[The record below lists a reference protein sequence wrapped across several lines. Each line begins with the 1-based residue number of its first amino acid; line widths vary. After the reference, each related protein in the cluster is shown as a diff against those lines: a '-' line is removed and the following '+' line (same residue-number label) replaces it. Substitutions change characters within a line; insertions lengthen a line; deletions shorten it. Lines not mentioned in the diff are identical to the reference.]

1 MVTMIVIAAL
11 VAAGVY
17 IRLSFRI
24 RYYREKC
31 ESYQAL
37 YENEQAWRIDLDG
50 ELATTQVQLA
60 DSRASVSRLIAR
72 HASAWAETEAK
83 RIH

>member
-1 MVTMIVIAAL
+1 MVTALIIAAL
-11 VAAGVY
+11 VAAGIY
-17 IRLSFRI
+17 IRLDFKY
-24 RYYREKC
+24 RYWKDRC

-72 HASAWAETEAK
+72 HAQAWAEDSAK
-83 RIH
+83 RVH